1 MSSSSDPA
9 SIIVAV
15 AVPLVVLLFIGI
27 LLSKS
32 IYVVQQAEGTSILR
46 HLRIVIERFGR
57 VQGVLDSGI
66 HFVIPFI
73 DSPRSFSWKRV
84 VKSNGRMESHD
95 TQNYRIDLRESIF
108 SFPSQEVYT
117 RDTILLDIN
126 SIMFFRIVDIKK
138 AVYEVDDLNT
148 AIANVAQTQLKEV
161 FGNMTFTEA
170 LASQS
175 VINAH
180 IQRSFGERFAQ
191 WGLVVERMEVLD
203 MLPKAGT
210 TISNAMKRQMIA
222 ERTRRAEF
230 IIAEVGQKAAMRLIS
245 EGTKLQKYNMGVAEQ
260 EATRKT
266 SEGQAGAK
274 VELARAESKS
284 LELIA
289 SAFSADGASQTE
301 YVISQRYMEMLQRMS
316 VSLDKKTLYF
326 PYETKGMS
334 GLIGDLRGVYGYSKT
349 EKKQPAKRAVRI
361 FDALN

>member
-1 MSSSSDPA
+1 MSSSSDMT
-9 SIIVAV
+9 SIIAAV
-15 AVPLVVLLFIGI
+15 AVPIVVLLFIAL

-32 IYVVQQAEGTSILR
+32 IYVVQQAEG
-46 HLRIVIERFGR
+46 IVIERFGR

-230 IIAEVGQKAAMRLIS
+230 IIAEVRSWSALRTRLM
-245 EGTKLQKYNMGVAEQ
+245 Y
-260 EATRKT
+260 
-266 SEGQAGAK
+266 
-274 VELARAESKS
+274 
-284 LELIA
+284 
-289 SAFSADGASQTE
+289 
-301 YVISQRYMEMLQRMS
+301 
-316 VSLDKKTLYF
+316 
-326 PYETKGMS
+326 S
-334 GLIGDLRGVYGYSKT
+334 G
-349 EKKQPAKRAVRI
+349 
-361 FDALN
+361 